1 MKIKILLTLLSLFGI
16 ALCGLSAYVGQ
27 NIPFAEQWPLFEA
40 LRTTSSIIFAV
51 VGAWLAIV
59 YPERMKLSFG
69 RPAGIDRNS
78 TNVGLLLYPAGCSTI
93 ILICVLFA
101 GILAPIIKHIPQAMQ
116 HLAYLRGFSFFIL
129 TFLTLWQITVVVITL
144 YPADLVKT
152 SADVEN
158 AASDFRS
165 SRSSLVQRSDED

>member
-1 MKIKILLTLLSLFGI
+1 
-16 ALCGLSAYVGQ
+16 
-27 NIPFAEQWPLFEA
+27 
-40 LRTTSSIIFAV
+40 
-51 VGAWLAIV
+51 
-59 YPERMKLSFG
+59 MKLSFG

-78 TNVGLLLYPAGCSTI
+78 PNVGLLLYPAGCSTI

-101 GILAPIIKHIPQAMQ
+101 GIIAPMVKQIPQAML
-116 HLAYLRGFSFFIL
+116 HLEYLRGFSFLIL

-158 AASDFRS
+158 AAADFRS
-165 SRSSLVQRSDED
+165 SRSRLVQRSDEE